1 VTWLRACFSRGQR
14 LITGIFTMNSKCFGA
29 GWSLA
34 TVLAASVLAW
44 PGLASALTL
53 DEALRLAE
61 NTAPSL
67 IAQDAKIHAASSAA
81 IPAGE
86 LPDPKLLLGVQNY
99 PVSGPNRGSLDDDF
113 MTMQMVGVRQEM
125 PNADKRQARIEVASA
140 AVERAA
146 AERRIERLNVRQ
158 STALAWI
165 SRYAV
170 ERKDALFQ
178 DFYKENRLLA
188 DTVNA
193 QIAGGRA
200 QPADAVTPKQEAA
213 QLAEQQDD
221 LQRQRAQTRAA
232 LKRWIGA
239 AGNDKPTG
247 RLPEWPVDT
256 SGVAH
261 KLQHHPDLAAFV
273 PMTREAEA
281 RVREAQAQKKSDW
294 SWELDYQ
301 HRDRQ
306 FGDMVSVQLSWD
318 LPLFPET
325 RQNPVIA
332 ARQAELSQLEA
343 ERYAMSRE
351 HTEQLE
357 SQLADFERL
366 NRAVLRSQKS
376 LLPLA
381 EEKVELSMAS
391 YRAGKGD
398 LNAVVAARREL
409 IEARLKQV
417 DVEEQRALTNARL
430 YFAYGESAQ

>member
-1 VTWLRACFSRGQR
+1 
-14 LITGIFTMNSKCFGA
+14 MNSKCYCI

-34 TVLAASVLAW
+34 AGLAASVLAL
-44 PGLASALTL
+44 PSLAGGLTL

-61 NTAPSL
+61 NNAPSL
-67 IAQDAKIHAASSAA
+67 TAQDAKIQAASSAA

-99 PVSGPNRGSLDDDF
+99 PVGGPDRWSIDQDF

-125 PNADKRQARIEVASA
+125 PNSDKRKARIEVADA

-146 AERRIERLNVRQ
+146 AQRRVERLNVRQ

-165 SRYAV
+165 SSYSV

-178 DFYKENRLLA
+178 DFYKENRLLS
-188 DTVNA
+188 DTVRA

-213 QLAEQQDD
+213 RLAEQQDD
-221 LQRQRAQTRAA
+221 LIQQRRQARAA
-232 LKRWIGA
+232 LKRWIGPA
-239 AGNDKPTG
+239 ANDELVG
-247 RLPEWPVDT
+247 RLPEWSVDT
-256 SGVAH
+256 SGYSH
-261 KLQHHPDLAAFV
+261 NLQHHPELAAFA
-273 PMTREAEA
+273 PMTREAQA
-281 RVREAQAQKKSDW
+281 KVREAVSEKQSDW

-301 HRDRQ
+301 HRGRA

-318 LPLFPET
+318 LPLFPGS
-325 RQNPVIA
+325 RQNPKIA
-332 ARQAELSQLEA
+332 AKQAELSQLEA
-343 ERYAMSRE
+343 EREALSRE
-351 HTEQLE
+351 HTQELE
-357 SQLADFERL
+357 NQLADYERL
-366 NRAVLRSQKS
+366 NRAVHRNQDS

-381 EEKVELSMAS
+381 KEKVELSMAS

-409 IEARLKQV
+409 IEARLKQIE
-417 DVEEQRALTNARL
+417 VEEQRAQTSARL
-430 YFAYGESAQ
+430 YFAYGEPSQ